1 MSVGG
6 LGVCASVAAG
16 ACSTR
21 GVSLVVSRRGAQRA
35 WSSASGS
42 RCLVFCDGTTRN
54 RVAEQRPA
62 VSEERNAGGGG
73 VGGADTG
80 GLVLK
85 VVVVVVVSRCR
96 VGQGSLF

>member
-1 MSVGG
+1 M
-6 LGVCASVAAG
+6 
-16 ACSTR
+16 
-21 GVSLVVSRRGAQRA
+21 SLVVSRRGAQRA

-62 VSEERNAGGGG
+62 VSEERNAWGGGGG
-73 VGGADTG
+73 VGTD

-85 VVVVVVVSRCR
+85 VVVVVVVVSRI
-96 VGQGSLF
+96 

>member
-1 MSVGG
+1 M
-6 LGVCASVAAG
+6 
-16 ACSTR
+16 
-21 GVSLVVSRRGAQRA
+21 SLVVSRRGAQRA

-62 VSEERNAGGGG
+62 VSEERNAWGGVGGG
-73 VGGADTG
+73 VGTD

-85 VVVVVVVSRCR
+85 VVVVVVSRSR